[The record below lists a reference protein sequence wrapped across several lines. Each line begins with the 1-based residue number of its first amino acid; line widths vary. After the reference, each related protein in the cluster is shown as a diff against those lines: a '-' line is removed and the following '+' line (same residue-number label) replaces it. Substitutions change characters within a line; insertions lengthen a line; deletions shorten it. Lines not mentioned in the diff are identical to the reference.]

1 MSYLPCIEV
10 ESGVRPGAMGASDIA
25 DTAVADAAVIWL
37 HGLGA
42 SGHDFEPIVPEL
54 HLPATM
60 SVRFIFPHAPTIP
73 VTINGGMRMPAW
85 YDILT
90 LDIER
95 EIDQQQ
101 FMASVDAVTALIERE
116 ISRGVSS
123 ERIILAGF
131 SQGGAIA
138 YHAALCYDKP
148 LAGLMTMSTYFAT
161 HRTIAPHPANKNIP
175 IHIFHGMYDP
185 MVPEAMG
192 KHALAAL
199 EKMGYAPDYQ
209 TYPIEHEVC
218 RQQIDDISIWIQQR
232 LS

>member
-10 ESGVRPGAMGASDIA
+10 ESNQHTTSTGTPG
-25 DTAVADAAVIWL
+25 VADAAVIWL

-42 SGHDFEPIVPEL
+42 TGHDFEPIVPEL
-54 HLPATM
+54 HLPENMA
-60 SVRFIFPHAPTIP
+60 VRFVFPHAPTIP
-73 VTINGGMRMPAW
+73 VTINGGLRMPAW

-95 EIDQQQ
+95 QINQQQ
-101 FMASVDAVTALIERE
+101 FLISVDAVTALIERE
-116 ISRGVSS
+116 IKRGLRS

-138 YHAALCYDKP
+138 YQAALCYNKP

-161 HRTIAPHPANKNIP
+161 HKTIVPHPANKHIP
-175 IHIFHGMYDP
+175 VFILHGMYDP

-192 KHALAAL
+192 KQALAAL
-199 EKMGYAPDYQ
+199 QQMGYSPEYQ
-209 TYPIEHEVC
+209 TYPMEHEVC
-218 RQQIDDISIWIQQR
+218 RQQIDDISAWLQKR
-232 LS
+232 LSQELD